1 MDTDEFTAAATNP
14 TAVSAV
20 AATEGVKES
29 PSTKTDDVAKAPSPI
44 RTRRQLAALSQP
56 TTSTAAASTKPAQE
70 ELPPPSPIIPVEHKR
85 LEDLLERLVD
95 KTKNSNVHALEKIHV
110 ALTQV
115 RVCVHV
121 NPEYHSRNWLREN
134 GDENARFYPFRIYLD
149 RRTNRR
155 TLSRVLTESP
165 VPD

>member
-14 TAVSAV
+14 TVTC
-20 AATEGVKES
+20 ATANEGSKES

-56 TTSTAAASTKPAQE
+56 TTSAAAAASTKPAHV
-70 ELPPPSPIIPVEHKR
+70 ELPPPSPIIRVEHKR
-85 LEDLLERLVD
+85 LEDLLNLLVD

-115 RVCVHV
+115 
-121 NPEYHSRNWLREN
+121 
-134 GDENARFYPFRIYLD
+134 
-149 RRTNRR
+149 
-155 TLSRVLTESP
+155 
-165 VPD
+165 